1 VRRHAHLDDVGAEG
15 AGQCEVAPQCEVAW
29 RRQVCYVGR

>member
-15 AGQCEVAPQCEVAW
+15 AGQCEVAP
-29 RRQVCYVGR
+29 RRPVCYVGR